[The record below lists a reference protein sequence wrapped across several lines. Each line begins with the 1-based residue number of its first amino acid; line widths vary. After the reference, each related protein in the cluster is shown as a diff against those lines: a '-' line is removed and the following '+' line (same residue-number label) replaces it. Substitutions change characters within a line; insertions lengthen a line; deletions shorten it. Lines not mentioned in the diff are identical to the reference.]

1 MRSSTTHRGL
11 RLSRTPRKHMPPVAL
26 AGVAAATLFLSA
38 CGIGGGDD
46 DSADTTDTDAGDQEE
61 ADLSGEITFQT
72 WNLQGGYEDYFNDL
86 VADFEEQHPDTT
98 IDWIDQPAEGYQD
111 KLSADAAAGTLPD
124 VIDIGPEAAYTL
136 ASADMLLDLSQA
148 DPEAEQQYLPKSW
161 EAMTFAGLGNGT
173 YGYPWYLNTGPSFF
187 NTELFD
193 ECGLDSDSL
202 PETFDELF
210 DQAATMAESC
220 SDTPMIGRM
229 PAIETFGMYGV
240 ELMNEEGTE
249 FTFNNEAGVQLVEDY
264 KELYEAGGL
273 TEDSLNEQQ
282 TGELEGF
289 KAGHLGWLPGSSYTL
304 QDLRETAPDV
314 YENVA
319 MGPLIANAAPNM
331 YIQSIAVNSQSENQD
346 LAIEFARFV
355 TNADNQLAFSQEA
368 AIFPSADGSLDDPY
382 FTEEED
388 SDDSRVRVE
397 AAQQVGEAEV
407 YWPPAFSSQSADFL
421 REQIALAIQGDKS
434 PQQALDESV
443 DYANERLDS
452 E

>member
-1 MRSSTTHRGL
+1 MRASTRSYSSRA
-11 RLSRTPRKHMPPVAL
+11 AL
-26 AGVAAATLFLSA
+26 TGVAATALLLGA

-46 DSADTTDTDAGDQEE
+46 DESTDTTDAGDSEDAE
-61 ADLSGEITFQT
+61 LSGEITFQT
-72 WNLQGGYEDYFNDL
+72 WNLQGGYEDYFNGL

-98 IDWIDQPAEGYQD
+98 INWIDQPPEGYQD

-161 EAMTFAGLGNGT
+161 EAMTFAGLGGGT

-193 ECGLDSDSL
+193 ECGLDSSNL
-202 PETFDELF
+202 PTTFDELF
-210 DQAATMAESC
+210 DQAATMAEEC
-220 SDTPMIGRM
+220 PNTPMIGRM

-240 ELMNEEGTE
+240 ELMNDDGTE
-249 FTFNNEAGVQLVEDY
+249 FTFNNPAGVELVQKY
-264 KELYEAGGL
+264 KDLYEAGGL

-289 KAGHLGWLPGSSYTL
+289 KSGHLGWLPGSSYTL
-304 QDLRETAPDV
+304 QDLKETAPDV

-331 YIQSIAVNSQSENQD
+331 YIQSIAVNAQSDNED

-355 TNADNQLAFSQEA
+355 TNVDNQFAFSQQA
-368 AIFPSADGSLDDPY
+368 AIFPSADGALDDPF
-382 FTEEED
+382 FTEA
-388 SDDSRVRVE
+388 DDTDESRVRVE
-397 AAQQVGEAEV
+397 AAQQVEQAEV
-407 YWPPAFSSQSADFL
+407 YWPPAFSSQSADYM

-434 PQQALDESV
+434 PQEALDESV
-443 DYANERLDS
+443 AYANERLGS